1 MTTLIENYVNR
12 VDFDSYD
19 DFNENFD
26 FVIPEN
32 FNFAY
37 DIVDKYAAIDPNKI
51 ALVWCNDEGEERIFT
66 FADMK
71 EYSDR
76 AANFFKSCGINKGDA
91 VMLTLKNRY
100 EFWFSM
106 VALHKI
112 GAMAI
117 PATHMLKEKDITYR
131 IENASIKMVVSVND
145 PVLID
150 NYIEAEKCLN
160 ESNNNNEY
168 NGFKKAIVGDIDSN
182 YSKLEAN
189 GWMDFEKEV
198 ENASAKWERP
208 TGEEATKNDDKFLIY
223 FSSGTTGLPKMVL
236 HDFTYP
242 IGHII
247 TAKYWHNVVEDGLH
261 HTSADTGWAK
271 TGWGSIYGQWIC
283 GTGIFIYDYDRFN
296 GLNLIQKVE
305 KYKVTTFCAP
315 PTIYRFLIKEDLSS
329 YDFSNITHASTAGEP
344 LNDEVFKQFYD
355 ITGLKIYE
363 GFGQSESA
371 ILVGNFKYLEPKP
384 GSMGKPSPRTNI
396 ELLDEN
402 YNIVDI
408 GEKGEITVNIEEGVP
423 PGLFKRYYRDLERT
437 RESWYGSHYH
447 TGDTAW
453 MDEDGYYWFVGR
465 NDDIIK
471 SSGYRIGPFEVESAL
486 ISHPSVLECAITGVP
501 HDIRGQVVKATIVL
515 AKGYEESDEL
525 KKELQDHVKN
535 ITAPYKYPRIVE
547 FVDELPKTIS
557 GKIIRKDI

>member
-12 VDFDSYD
+12 VDFDSYE
-19 DFNENFD
+19 DFKENFD

-37 DIVDKYAAIDPNKI
+37 DIVDKYAEIDPNKI
-51 ALVWCNDEGEERIFT
+51 ALIWCNDDGEEYTFT

-71 EYSDR
+71 KYSDK
-76 AANFFKSCGINKGDA
+76 AANFFKSCGIVKGDA

-100 EFWFSM
+100 EFWFSI

-112 GAMAI
+112 GAIAI

-131 IENASIKMVVSVND
+131 IENASVKMIVSVND
-145 PVLID
+145 PVLIK
-150 NYIEAEKCLN
+150 NYIKSQEEL
-160 ESNNNNEY
+160 
-168 NGFKKAIVGDIDSN
+168 GTDFKKAIILDSQSGTTN
-182 YSKLEAN
+182 GNINDNLLEN
-189 GWMDFEKEV
+189 WYDFQKEV
-198 ENASAKWERP
+198 ENAHDVWERP
-208 TGEEATKNDDKFLIY
+208 TGEESTKNDDKFLIF

-247 TAKYWHNVVEDGLH
+247 TAKYWHDVVEDGLH

-315 PTIYRFLIKEDLSS
+315 PTIYRFLIKEDLSI
-329 YDFSNITHASTAGEP
+329 YDFSNISHASTAGEP

-363 GFGQSESA
+363 GFGQSESNVL
-371 ILVGNFKYLEPKP
+371 IGNFKYLDPKP

-396 ELLDEN
+396 ELLDED

-408 GEKGEITVNIEEGVP
+408 GEKGEITVNIDYGVP

-486 ISHPSVLECAITGVP
+486 ISHPSVLECAITGAP
-501 HDIRGQVVKATIVL
+501 HDIRGQVVKATIIL
-515 AKGYEESDEL
+515 AKGYVASEEL
-525 KKELQDHVKN
+525 KKELQDHVKY